1 MGIFYSW
8 FHGWFP
14 KRKDQSHVG
23 HKSVDGLKYYS
34 AAAGIKL
41 GVPLLLMFASP
52 FVFVVVVV
60 VVFNLEGLITLF
72 GLIYRRVS
80 RPGKFKTALTFVK
93 GVIQSIVF
101 DYFVLLF
108 SFVFQGINHQ
118 LFWCGSRIQTYIYTY
133 IYDNLYLRSKCND
146 DFTINLTQGKK
157 LVGIFCNIFHR

>member
-1 MGIFYSW
+1 MVCFQE
-8 FHGWFP
+8 
-14 KRKDQSHVG
+14 RKDQSHVG

-41 GVPLLLMFASP
+41 GVPLLLMFASS
-52 FVFVVVVV
+52 FVFFVVVVV
-60 VVFNLEGLITLF
+60 VVFNLEGLINLF
-72 GLIYRRVS
+72 GLIYRKVFRL
-80 RPGKFKTALTFVK
+80 RKFKTALTFVK